1 MSTKLTFPADLANE
15 SPMIVRFRLYDT
27 LQSAESNPEVTIMLP
42 APLALGNVYT
52 VSFDDLEAGLLEKS
66 FGDIVEAAGNFNAA
80 KGLADK
86 TAAAFGGFSDVLL
99 QGIGNIVGGSQVVR
113 RAIGSNINKRNE
125 MVINKPANRS
135 FSLRFQLVPT
145 KKEESET
152 IQKIIKAFKIAMHP
166 PTNKSLNNG
175 STDAAAGGAGGIF
188 FLNPARVKVDF
199 LFQNIQNGS
208 IDENN
213 KSKKIFS
220 TSYCFIESLDVNY
233 HNAGAPA
240 YFGDGQ
246 PGNMAFSLNIQEIRP
261 NSREMIARIDYDDKD
276 SKVSGFG
283 TIGQP
288 TGDLT
293 AGFIEIADAVGQGE
307 LVREL
312 LSEDN

>member
-1 MSTKLTFPADLANE
+1 MPSRQTTKLIFPADLANE
-15 SPMIVRFRLYDT
+15 SPMIIRFRLYDT
-27 LQSAESNPEVTIMLP
+27 VQTAESNPEVTIMLP
-42 APLALGNVYT
+42 TPLALDNAYS
-52 VSFDDLEAGLLEKS
+52 VSFDDLEAGLLEKA

-80 KGLADK
+80 NGAADK
-86 TAAAFGGFSDVLL
+86 TAALFGGLTDTVANAAGSV
-99 QGIGNIVGGSQVVR
+99 IGGSSIVR
-113 RAIGSNINKRNE
+113 RAIGANINKRNE

-135 FSLRFQLVPT
+135 FTLRFQLVPT

-152 IQKIIKAFKIAMHP
+152 IQEIIKAFKIAMHP
-166 PTNKSLNNG
+166 PTNKSLDNG

-220 TSYCFIESLDVNY
+220 TSYCFIQSLDVNY

-246 PGNMAFSLNIQEIRP
+246 PGNMAFSINIQEIRP
-261 NSREMIARIDYDDKD
+261 NSREMIARIDYDDKN
-276 SKVSGFG
+276 SRVSGFG
-283 TIGQP
+283 TVG
-288 TGDLT
+288 TFAGDQLEDVNT
-293 AGFIEIADAVGQGE
+293 VLDALGLDPING
-307 LVREL
+307 
-312 LSEDN
+312 EDN